1 MLLYVV
7 IFDDVCPSKRQIMNY
22 SYIIIEDQKDCLEQL
37 QSELK
42 NHSELVCLGIAS
54 SVNDGIVLTLT
65 QKPNIIFLDVEL
77 QDGTGFE
84 ILKETKTFFN
94 VHPLVIVLSDD
105 EKFAKKAINYDV
117 LFYLDKPINT
127 LKLTI
132 AINKFKKRFSE
143 LKNHISIK
151 DKTAHWLVKHD
162 SILYIQS
169 DGAYCNIHRLND
181 KKITVTKPMKEIENL
196 LPKTFLRCHKSYI
209 VNINYIEKMNT
220 TLKFIMLHAKTG
232 VFEIT
237 EKSKIRLDEI
247 FTIKDTIVEIP
258 IGEVYLER
266 VKHTLL
272 TSKNM

>member
-1 MLLYVV
+1 
-7 IFDDVCPSKRQIMNY
+7 MNY
-22 SYIIIEDQKDCLEQL
+22 SYIIIEDQKECLEHL
-37 QSELK
+37 QNELK
-42 NHSELVCLGIAS
+42 NYPEFICLGIAS

-77 QDGTGFE
+77 NDGIGFE
-84 ILKETKTFFN
+84 ILRETNSYFN
-94 VHPLVIVLSDD
+94 EPPFVIVISEF
-105 EKFAKKAINYDV
+105 EKYAKKAINYDM
-117 LFYLDKPINT
+117 LFYLDKPINSV
-127 LKLTI
+127 KLTI
-132 AINKFKKRFSE
+132 AINKFKKRISE

-151 DKTAHWLVKHD
+151 DKTAHWLVKHE

-169 DGAYCNIHRLND
+169 DGSYCNIHRLND

-220 TLKFIMLHAKTG
+220 TLKIIMLHAKTG

-237 EKSKIRLDEI
+237 EKSKMRLDEI
-247 FTIKDTIVEIP
+247 FTIKDTILEIP
-258 IGEVYLER
+258 IGEVYLEK

-272 TSKNM
+272 TSKNL

>member
-1 MLLYVV
+1 
-7 IFDDVCPSKRQIMNY
+7 MNY
-22 SYIIIEDQKDCLEQL
+22 SYIIIEDQKECLERL
-37 QSELK
+37 QNELK
-42 NHSELVCLGIAS
+42 NHPELVCFGVAS

-77 QDGTGFE
+77 EDGLGFE
-84 ILKETKTFFN
+84 ILKETNSFFN
-94 VHPLVIVLSDD
+94 EPPFVIVTSEF
-105 EKFAKKAINYDV
+105 EKYAKQSINYDV
-117 LFYLDKPINT
+117 LFYLDKPLNSI
-127 LKLTI
+127 KLTI

-181 KKITVTKPMKEIENL
+181 KKITVSKPMKEIENL

-237 EKSKIRLDEI
+237 EKSNIRLDET

-258 IGEVYLER
+258 IGDIYLER

-272 TSKNM
+272 TSKSL